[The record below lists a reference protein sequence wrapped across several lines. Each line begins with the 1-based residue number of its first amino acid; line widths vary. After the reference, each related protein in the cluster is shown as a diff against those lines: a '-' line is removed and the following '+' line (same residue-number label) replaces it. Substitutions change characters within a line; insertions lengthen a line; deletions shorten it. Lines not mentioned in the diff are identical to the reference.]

1 MIKLLP
7 LGRKLGVLWTVVG
20 AVLIAGCGKPATT
33 EKAPES
39 GPVLTKVRFQTDWYP
54 QAEHGG
60 YYQAVAKGFYREV
73 GLDVEIVPGG
83 PGAFGGQKVA
93 TGQTE
98 FAMGRSDDHMLA
110 VSEGIPLLMVSALMQ
125 RDPQALLLHDESP
138 VKSFSDLNG
147 KTIMTTPGV
156 AWVKYVQTRYKV
168 DFNVIPINYGLAQFM
183 ADKNFIQQCF
193 LTNEPFYVRQAGGKP
208 RTLLL
213 ADSGYDPYRIV
224 FTNLKMAREKP
235 EIVRAFVAASIR
247 GWDDFMN
254 GDPTP
259 AKERIA
265 ALNDKMSSEFMDF
278 TIKSM
283 RDNQLISG
291 RAQDG
296 ERTGLLKRKRL
307 QAQVDLLVDLKILN
321 APLPLEKFV
330 SFEFLPPDLK
340 ALVDTP

>member
-1 MIKLLP
+1 MMKSLIL
-7 LGRKLGVLWTVVG
+7 RRRFCVLIPVISSL
-20 AVLIAGCGKPATT
+20 LIAGCGKPAST
-33 EKAPES
+33 EKPAET
-39 GPVLTKVRFQTDWYP
+39 GPALTKVRFQTDWYP

-60 YYQAVAKGFYREV
+60 YYQAAAKGFYKEV

-83 PGAFGGQKVA
+83 PGAFGSQKVA

-138 VKSFSDLNG
+138 VKSFADLNG

-156 AWVKYVQTRYKV
+156 AWVRYLQKRYQV
-168 DFNVIPINYGLAQFM
+168 EFNVIPVNYGLAQFM

-224 FTNLKMAREKP
+224 FTNQKLAREKP
-235 EIVRAFVAASIR
+235 EVVRAFVAASIR

-259 AKERIA
+259 GKQRIA
-265 ALNDKMSSEFMDF
+265 ALNDKMSSDFMDF

-291 RAQDG
+291 RAEDG
-296 ERTGLLKRKRL
+296 ERTGLLKKKRL
-307 QAQVDLLVDLKILN
+307 QAQVDLLLDLKILN